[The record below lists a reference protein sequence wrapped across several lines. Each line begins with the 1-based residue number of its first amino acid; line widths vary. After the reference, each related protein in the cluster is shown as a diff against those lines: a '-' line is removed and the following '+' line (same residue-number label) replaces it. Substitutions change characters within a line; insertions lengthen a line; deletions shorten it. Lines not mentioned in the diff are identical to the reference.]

1 MHRLLS
7 FILFT
12 ICAIGLRAQFYGT
25 VVDAATGE
33 TIPFAAARYVG
44 TSEGCATDMDGKF
57 KLPIREDNNKIEVSF
72 LGYKTQ
78 EVTVPRGRQE
88 VHSTIKLYSDDIML
102 GEVVVKKTKIHYK
115 RKNNPAVDLMRKVIA
130 NKRLSDIKEKE
141 FYHFDKYEKK
151 TFSYNDIKG
160 TKDTLLSEICPE
172 TGKLI
177 IPIMVE
183 ETSSEEN
190 YRKSP
195 KTVKTTI
202 NAKRSD
208 GFQSMLSSGDML
220 TTYVKDIFTDVD
232 IYKDNVRLLQH
243 PFISPISTTEAI
255 GFYHYYI
262 QDTIMVDDERCID
275 VFFLPNNSQDFGF
288 AGHLYIT
295 DDNLNQVKR
304 AIINV
309 PKNSGVNFVDN
320 LMVIQ
325 DFMTLPTGERVIK
338 VDNML
343 VELSGLYGALKFQCQ
358 RYTAYS
364 NYDFAP
370 ITDKK
375 AFKSP
380 QVDRMVA
387 DAEFKDS
394 TYWASI
400 RPIQLTNAENHLN
413 NGVDKINDDLGG
425 FWKFLLT
432 AVVENSV
439 ELTKKPNKI
448 DFIPLNAIVSHN
460 EIDGMR
466 YQASLQTT
474 GNLNRHLFVRGYGA
488 YGAKDKKWKYKGEV
502 EYSFNK
508 KKYMAHEF
516 PRRSI
521 TASYMYD
528 DMSPVD
534 KFSSTAKNNVFSS
547 FRASKVDQMMYVND
561 MNLKFQYETN
571 SFMTWSLALDH
582 SKLTPT
588 GKLIYMRNADET
600 LLPYIKTTDVRAG
613 FRYAPRETFINSKQ
627 QRLAINKDAPVF
639 TMEHTVGLNG
649 PLGGQY
655 TYNMTE
661 ASIFKRFWLPAA
673 CGYLEGYVKGGIQWN
688 KVPFPMLFTPQSNL
702 SYFVQFDSWS
712 FNMLRNME
720 FLNDRYVS
728 LLVNWNLDGKLL
740 NRIPLIKKLK
750 WREYIGFKMLYGHLT
765 DRNNPFL
772 NPDDNSLLRFP
783 TRDGNYTSFV
793 MGDKPYMEL
802 SVGISNIFKVF
813 TIQYVR
819 RLTYTDLPDIPGGDK
834 LHKNGIRFAFE
845 FKF

>member
-1 MHRLLS
+1 MHRIS
-7 FILFT
+7 LFFLFLCLT
-12 ICAIGLRAQFYGT
+12 IGVNAQFYGT
-25 VVDAATGE
+25 VIDASTGDP
-33 TIPFAAARYVG
+33 IPYAAIKYIG
-44 TSEGCATDMDGKF
+44 TSEGRSTDLDGKF
-57 KLPIREDNNKIEVSF
+57 VLPILNNYNKFEVTY
-72 LGYKTQ
+72 LGYKP
-78 EVTVPRGRQE
+78 VTVTVNHAQQE
-88 VHSTIKLYSDDIML
+88 IHSTIKLYSDDILL
-102 GEVVVKKTKIHYK
+102 GEVVVKKSKIHYS

-130 NKRLSDIKEKE
+130 NKKLSDIKEKD
-141 FYHFDKYEKK
+141 FYHFDKYEKQ
-151 TFSYNDIKG
+151 TFSYNDVEKSS
-160 TKDTLLSEICPE
+160 LAEVCPE

-177 IPIMVE
+177 IPIMVN

-202 NAKRSD
+202 NARRSD

-232 IYKDNVRLLQH
+232 IYKDNIRLLQH
-243 PFISPISTTEAI
+243 PFISPISTSEAI

-275 VFFLPNNSQDFGF
+275 VVFLPNNTQDFGF
-288 AGHLYIT
+288 AGHLFIT
-295 DDNLNQVKR
+295 DDNLNQVKK
-304 AIINV
+304 AVLNIPN
-309 PKNSGVNFVDN
+309 NSGVNFVEN
-320 LMVIQ
+320 LLVIQ
-325 DFMTLPTGERVIK
+325 EFMTLPTGERVMK
-338 VDNML
+338 VDDMV
-343 VELSGLYGALKFQCQ
+343 VELSGLYGAIKFQSQ
-358 RYTAYS
+358 RYSQYS
-364 NYDFAP
+364 NYRFDP

-380 QVDRMVA
+380 SIDYVKA
-387 DAEFKDS
+387 DADFKDS

-400 RPIQLTNAENHLN
+400 RPIQLTNTESNL
-413 NGVDKINDDLGG
+413 GKSVDMINEDLGG

-439 ELTKKPNKI
+439 ELTPKPNKI

-460 EIDGMR
+460 DIDGWR

-474 GNLNRHLFVRGYGA
+474 GNLSPHLFLRGYGA
-488 YGAKDKKWKYKGEV
+488 YGTKDEKAKYKIEA

-534 KFSSTAKNNVFSS
+534 KFSNTTKDNVYSS
-547 FRASKVDQMMYVND
+547 FKTSKVDQMMYVND
-561 MNLKFQYETN
+561 FNLKYQYETN
-571 SFMTWSLALDH
+571 NFITWSVALDN

-588 GKLIYMRNADET
+588 GKLIYMRNADQS
-600 LLPYIKTTDVRAG
+600 LIPHIKTTDVKLG

-627 QRLAINKDAPVF
+627 QRLPINNDAPIF
-639 TMEHTVGLNG
+639 TLEHTLGMDG

-655 TYNMTE
+655 NYNMTE
-661 ASIFKRFWLPAA
+661 ATVFKKVWLPGA
-673 CGYLEGYVKGGIQWN
+673 CGSIEAYLKGGVQWN

-728 LLVNWNLDGKLL
+728 LLVNWSFDGKIL
-740 NRIPLIKKLK
+740 NRIPLLKKLK
-750 WREYIGFKMLYGHLT
+750 LREYVGFKMLYGKLS
-765 DRNNPFL
+765 DKNNPFL
-772 NPDDNSLLRFP
+772 HPEDNSLMRFP
-783 TRDGNYTSFV
+783 TRDGEQTSFV
-793 MGDKPYMEL
+793 MGDTPYMEL
-802 SVGISNIFKVF
+802 SVGISNIFKIL

-819 RLTYTDLPDIPGGDK
+819 RLNYTDLPDLEGGK
-834 LHKNGIRFAFE
+834 LHKNGIRFAVD